1 LHEQNDDGDVEGWNL
16 ELLNFRTGID
26 FGSDGNLHEFSPVG
40 FSPTPDEVSTW
51 SEAPVAHLTFRLPP
65 LRHDVRMVIEVF
77 PFLVDNA
84 ISRQDCWVF
93 FNGLFVH
100 YQYVTTPADIAF
112 TLPRELLVPRA
123 NRLSFALPN
132 ATAPKDLGL
141 GNDLRKLGL
150 SFVKLTAG
158 PP

>member
-1 LHEQNDDGDVEGWNL
+1 VQV
-16 ELLNFRTGID
+16 LNFKTGID
-26 FGSDGNLHEFSPVG
+26 FGAEGNLQEFNPVG
-40 FSPTPDEVSTW
+40 FSPTPDDVSTW
-51 SEAPVAHLTFRLPP
+51 SEASVAELTFRLPP

-77 PFLVDNA
+77 PFLAAELVTEQA
-84 ISRQDCWVF
+84 CWVF

-100 YQYVTTPADIAF
+100 YERIRTPIEMTF
-112 TLPRELLVPRA
+112 TVPRDLLGPRA

-132 ATAPKDLGL
+132 AAAPKDLDL
-141 GNDLRKLGL
+141 GDDLRLLGL